1 MMMLIPVELHGKMHT
16 IIFLLVQTILKIK
29 LTMMKNLNWV
39 QTIDMHLLTCGS
51 HDLTYEE
58 NINIFKHVFNF
69 IKSSERFL
77 LIQLLDKYLL
87 SNLASIQPNLFIN
100 SLIVYNIFLY
110 VLYAC
115 SK

>member
-1 MMMLIPVELHGKMHT
+1 
-16 IIFLLVQTILKIK
+16 
-29 LTMMKNLNWV
+29 MKNLNWV

-51 HDLTYEE
+51 DDLTYEE

-77 LIQLLDKYLL
+77 VIQLLDKYLL

-115 SK
+115 SKWSLYYVNLLY